1 MKFNNISFILVRPQ
15 LGENIGACA
24 RALKNFQFKNLK
36 IVSPKCSWP
45 NDKAK
50 STSVAAKNIINSVK
64 VYNSIE
70 KATINDNLIIAT
82 TSRIRNKNKKFINFK
97 KLFSKIRKYRKI
109 CFLFGPESSG
119 LNNKEISYA
128 NCVIKIPTNPKFES
142 INLSHSLML
151 ICHEIYKEFSK
162 KKIKF
167 ESSYSG
173 KLATK
178 SSINIFIKRL
188 IKNLDE
194 IGFLQPTHKRNSMII
209 NINNIFHRF
218 EISQQ
223 ELHILQG
230 IFANL
235 KNRNYKK
242 VN

>member
-24 RALKNFQFKNLK
+24 RALKNFQFRNLK
-36 IVSPKCSWP
+36 IVDPKCKWP

-50 STSVAAKNIINSVK
+50 ATSVAAENIISSVK

-70 KATINDNLIIAT
+70 RATANTNLIIAT

-97 KLFSKIRKYRKI
+97 KLCSKIREYKKI
-109 CFLFGPESSG
+109 SFLFGPESSG
-119 LNNKEISYA
+119 LSNKEISHA
-128 NCVIKIPTNPKFES
+128 NYVIKISTNPKFES
-142 INLSHSLML
+142 INLSHSVIL

-167 ESSYSG
+167 ESSYFSQSA
-173 KLATK
+173 KK
-178 SSINIFIKRL
+178 SSINILINRL
-188 IKNLDE
+188 VKNLDK
-194 IGFLQPTHKRNSMII
+194 IGFLQPKHKRNSMII

-218 EISQQ
+218 ELSQQ

-235 KNRNYKK
+235 KKRNYQK